1 MIVVNKWFVCVFLLT
16 ACVSAFALDTSSKPV
31 KFRVVAIAEEGNSPH
46 NEFVAAAKVWLAQL
60 AAENDFAV
68 DYITNTDP
76 INDAFLAKYRLF
88 IQLNYPPYRWTPVAK
103 KAFERYI
110 ERGTGGWIGFHH
122 AMLLGDFD
130 GYPMWTWWS
139 HFMGDIRYTSY
150 IAQFATAT
158 VKVDDPNHPAT
169 KGLPSSFTVD
179 KEEWYTWSRSN
190 RANVHVLA
198 SVDESLRPGTFTF
211 LWVTIRSCFKTRIS
225 RSSSG
230 TPSSGVRASEELLR
244 AGVVSWDAVFE
255 CRRRGRTAK
264 GFDFLFAECRD
275 RPRSLCAGCAAVFR
289 GPCPEG
295 QFRTG
300 SDDQLGRSQRR
311 ELEVV
316 SVGGVAQRVPA

>member
-1 MIVVNKWFVCVFLLT
+1 M
-16 ACVSAFALDTSSKPV
+16 
-31 KFRVVAIAEEGNSPH
+31 KFRVVAIAEEGNGPH
-46 NEFVAAAKVWLAQL
+46 NDFVAAAKVWLGQL
-60 AAENDFAV
+60 AAENNFAV

-169 KGLPSSFTVD
+169 KGLPPSFVVE

-198 SVDESLRPGTFTF
+198 SVDESTYDPKSMITMGGDHPVVWTNEHVKARNIYIFMGHHPGVISEQGFHAAFPECHF
-211 LWVTIRSCFKTRIS
+211 LGCGPVKSFFALVMCFGML
-225 RSSSG
+225 SSSAG
-230 TPSSGVRASEELLR
+230 AQSGS
-244 AGVVSWDAVFE
+244 
-255 CRRRGRTAK
+255 TAE
-264 GFDFLFAECRD
+264 GPDFLFSECRD
-275 RPRSLCAGCAAVFR
+275 RPRSLCAGCVAVFC
-289 GPCPEG
+289 GACPEG
-295 QFRTG
+295 
-300 SDDQLGRSQRR
+300 
-311 ELEVV
+311 
-316 SVGGVAQRVPA
+316 